1 MNVFRDALSESF
13 LGAQLPLL
21 TRIRLQKAKT
31 QQQNPR
37 GGSTSKKSMTYNLR
51 ASPTVSLSYEASPFC
66 SSLTPSI
73 QFRSHINL
81 TFLHRAKPSFRI
93 ISKISL
99 QEVSPNSQ
107 TSVWVN
113 PKSNRA
119 SKLRQKSDSRYASL
133 LKLAESLNS
142 CAPIEEEISGMM
154 GILGDKIVE
163 QDAVIVLNN
172 MSNAETAL
180 LVLDYFRKRLVMR
193 RVVVLYNVTLK
204 VFRKC
209 KDFKGAEKL
218 FREMLERGVTPDN
231 VTFSTMISCARL
243 SSLPEKAVV
252 WFEKM
257 SSFGCVP
264 DEVTCS
270 VMVDVYGRVGNVEV
284 ALSLYDRARSEKWR
298 LDAVTFA
305 TLIRIH
311 GTMRNFDGC
320 LNIYEEMK
328 ALGIRPN
335 ASVYNS
341 LLDAMGRAKRPWQA
355 KNIYRDMVKNG
366 VQPTWGTYASLIRAY
381 GRVRYG
387 EDAIAVYREMKEK
400 GLELTVVLY
409 NTLLSMCADVG
420 FTDEALEIFRDMKS
434 LGTCKP
440 DNWTF
445 ASLITIYSCGGKVE
459 EAEEAF
465 SEMLEA
471 GFEPNIFVLTS
482 LIQCYGKAGRIDDV
496 VRTFDRLFELGITPD
511 ERFCGCLLN
520 VTTQAPTDKL
530 DELTACIERANP
542 KLGYVVKLIVGA
554 ENIEGEILKKEAGE
568 LFESIGADVKKA
580 YCNCLI
586 DLCVNLNQLERGC
599 ELLDLGLELEIYTD
613 MMSRNETQWSL
624 LLKGLSMG
632 ASLTALHMWMND
644 LSKALENREELPSL
658 LGINTGHGKHKF
670 SEKGL
675 AGVFELH
682 LKDLNAP
689 FHEAPDQVGWFLTTK
704 DAATSWL
711 ESRCSHV
718 VVST

>member
-1 MNVFRDALSESF
+1 MA
-13 LGAQLPLL
+13 
-21 TRIRLQKAKT
+21 
-31 QQQNPR
+31 
-37 GGSTSKKSMTYNLR
+37 YNLK
-51 ASPTVSLSYEASPFC
+51 ASPSVESSPLC

-73 QFRSHINL
+73 QFRRHNKNL
-81 TFLHRAKPSFRI
+81 TFRPKLQFRI
-93 ISKISL
+93 ISL
-99 QEVSPNSQ
+99 QQVSP

-113 PKSNRA
+113 PKSPLA
-119 SKLRQKSDSRYASL
+119 SNFRQKSSGSRYDSL
-133 LKLAESLNS
+133 VKLAESLNS
-142 CAPIEEEISGMM
+142 CGPSEEEISGMLD
-154 GILGDKIVE
+154 ILGDKVVE

-172 MSNAETAL
+172 MSNTETAS
-180 LVLDYFRKRLVMR
+180 LVLDFFRKRLKMR
-193 RVVVLYNVTLK
+193 REVVLYNVTLK

-209 KDFKGAEKL
+209 KDLKGAENL

-231 VTFSTMISCARL
+231 VTFSTIISCARL
-243 SSLPEKAVV
+243 SSLPEKAVE

-264 DEVTCS
+264 DKVTCS

-305 TLIRIH
+305 TLIRIY

-328 ALGIRPN
+328 ALGVRPN

-366 VQPTWGTYASLIRAY
+366 VEPTWGTYASLIRAY

-387 EDAIAVYREMKEK
+387 EDAIAVYKEMKEK
-400 GLELTVVLY
+400 GLELSVVLY
-409 NTLLSMCADVG
+409 NTLLSTCADIG
-420 FTDEALEIFRDMKS
+420 YTDEALEIFQDMKS
-434 LGTCKP
+434 LGSCTP
-440 DNWTF
+440 DSWTF

-459 EAEEAF
+459 EAEIAF
-465 SEMLEA
+465 REMLEA

-496 VRTFDRLFELGITPD
+496 VRTFDRVLELGITPD

-520 VTTQAPTDKL
+520 VITQAPKEKL
-530 DELTACIERANP
+530 DELTACIEKANP
-542 KLGYVVKLIVGA
+542 KLGYVVKLVCA
-554 ENIEGEILKKEAGE
+554 EKVEGEILKKEAGE
-568 LFESIGADVKKA
+568 VFESIGGDVKKA

-599 ELLDLGLELEIYTD
+599 ELLELGLALEIYTE
-613 MMSRNETQWSL
+613 MMSRSETQWSL

-632 ASLTALHMWMND
+632 AALTALHMWMND
-644 LSKALENREELPSL
+644 LSKALANEGEELPAL

-682 LKDLNAP
+682 LKELNAP
-689 FHEAPDQVGWFLTTK
+689 FHEAPGQVGWFLTTR
-704 DAATSWL
+704 DAAKSWL
-711 ESRCSHV
+711 ESRM
-718 VVST
+718 

>member
-1 MNVFRDALSESF
+1 
-13 LGAQLPLL
+13 
-21 TRIRLQKAKT
+21 
-31 QQQNPR
+31 
-37 GGSTSKKSMTYNLR
+37 MTYNLR
-51 ASPTVSLSYEASPFC
+51 VSICYETSPLC
-66 SSLTPSI
+66 SSLAPSI
-73 QFRSHINL
+73 QFRSHNNL
-81 TFLHRAKPSFRI
+81 TVPLRLHHTKPSFRT

-99 QEVSPNSQ
+99 QEVSPSAK

-113 PKSNRA
+113 PKSPRA
-119 SKLRQKSDSRYASL
+119 SKLRQKSSDSRYASL
-133 LKLAESLNS
+133 VKLAESLNS

-154 GILGDKIVE
+154 NILGNKITE

-172 MSNAETAL
+172 MSNTETAL
-180 LVLDYFRKRLVMR
+180 LVLDYFRKRLIMR
-193 RVVVLYNVTLK
+193 REVVLYNVTLK

-209 KDFKGAEKL
+209 KDLKGAENL
-218 FREMLERGVTPDN
+218 FREMLGRGVTPDN
-231 VTFSTMISCARL
+231 VTFSTIISCARL
-243 SSLPEKAVV
+243 SSLPEKAVE

-298 LDAVTFA
+298 LDAVTFS
-305 TLIRIH
+305 TLIRIY

-328 ALGIRPN
+328 ALGVRPN

-366 VQPTWGTYASLIRAY
+366 VQPTWGTYASLIRAF

-400 GLELTVVLY
+400 GLELSVVLY
-409 NTLLSMCADVG
+409 NTLLSTCADVG
-420 FTDEALEIFRDMKS
+420 FTEEALEIFQDMTS
-434 LGTCKP
+434 LGTCTP
-440 DNWTF
+440 DSWTF
-445 ASLITIYSCGGKVE
+445 ASLITIYSCSGKVE
-459 EAEEAF
+459 EAEAAF
-465 SEMLEA
+465 TEMLEA

-496 VRTFDRLFELGITPD
+496 VRMFDRLLELGITPD

-520 VTTQAPTDKL
+520 VITQAPTEKL
-530 DELTACIERANP
+530 DELTACIEKANT
-542 KLGYVVKLIVGA
+542 KVGYIVKLICA
-554 ENIEGEILKKEAGE
+554 ENIEGEILKKEASE

-599 ELLDLGLELEIYTD
+599 ELLDLGLALEIYTD
-613 MMSRNETQWSL
+613 MMSRTETQWSL
-624 LLKGLSMG
+624 MLKGLSTG
-632 ASLTALHMWMND
+632 AALTALHMWMND
-644 LSKALENREELPSL
+644 LSKAFENGEELPSL

-682 LKDLNAP
+682 LKELNAP

-704 DAATSWL
+704 DAAISWL
-711 ESRCSHV
+711 ESRSSHD